1 MRSTCG
7 GGSKDY
13 RVIIA
18 PITEGGRVDQLQVAS
33 RLRSHVEHIPTLGR
47 ILIRLAIRHQNGGP
61 LADNLV
67 MHTTD
72 MHLVPI
78 AELLPE
84 LGKPFSNSPI
94 RGRARIEGV

>member
-18 PITEGGRVDQLQVAS
+18 PITEGGSVDQLQVAS

-47 ILIRLAIRHQNGGP
+47 VLIRLAVRHQNGGT

-67 MHTTD
+67 MDTAD
-72 MHLVPI
+72 MHLVSI

-84 LGKPFSNSPI
+84 LSEPLGHRPI
-94 RGRARIEGV
+94 GRRTSIKGV